1 MRKACMEPI
10 TFNEDGSI
18 NEVEMTSQGAGDPLN
33 AFDKTGAERA
43 CLLWGNT
50 RIRLC
55 APDNEELSGIQNE
68 NYAVYKYLDFGD
80 GADSFTVD
88 VTPKAGGKI
97 EVWIDNLWTP
107 PVGVVDVP
115 ASDDG
120 KPVTLTAKI
129 QPVKGVHAL
138 TLRFTGDKD
147 ADELFTVDAFRFGKQ

>member
-1 MRKACMEPI
+1 M
-10 TFNEDGSI
+10 
-18 NEVEMTSQGAGDPLN
+18 
-33 AFDKTGAERA
+33 
-43 CLLWGNT
+43 
-50 RIRLC
+50 
-55 APDNEELSGIQNE
+55 
-68 NYAVYKYLDFGD
+68 
-80 GADSFTVD
+80 D

-115 ASDDG
+115 G
-120 KPVTLTAKI
+120 VGRRETGVTLTAKI